1 MVLKAGVG
9 LGQVVTLV
17 TVLILASSLPS
28 PVSPNAPQATP
39 SSACPHPERFQAWIG
54 SRRSQEDPGGMPERQ
69 IELPMSPVRPTT
81 ISSSASLPNYHHSP
95 SASSSLTLV
104 SLGSGYKNT
113 DSAFVK
119 SSETSG
125 NTTSTD
131 VEEQRRDREG
141 QMAEAMTEESEPSFY
156 NRDERREATGLPG
169 WTGQGEHGEEPPNGY
184 ALWLDRHA
192 PEISKGCGAFSVL
205 LFVLGNL
212 LVFYPLPNR
221 PESCYHASP
230 MLWWGVAS
238 VTGVGWF
245 LFAQVFFVVVVVGI
259 GGHAVLVVLRRIH
272 ILPNPPRPEARPARP
287 PAPLSA
293 DELSKLKV
301 VCFVPADDC
310 RSPNISTTNTPLEVC
325 LDSVDYSRLPFPPI
339 FLDSH
344 QSTCA
349 ICQENFSLPQIGRTI
364 LLKSDPL
371 RLLDCGHVFHM
382 NCIDQ
387 WLLTGSGS
395 CPFCNRPVR
404 PTADDFCEKDRGGGG
419 SSSGHLRS
427 REVTPA

>member
-1 MVLKAGVG
+1 M
-9 LGQVVTLV
+9 TLV

-54 SRRSQEDPGGMPERQ
+54 LSVCRLTLCWMTSCWMCIRSRRSQEDPGGMPERQ
-69 IELPMSPVRPTT
+69 IELPMSPVRYAKPADSCHRADLCGKRPTT

-192 PEISKGCGAFSVL
+192 PEYVL
-205 LFVLGNL
+205 
-212 LVFYPLPNR
+212 
-221 PESCYHASP
+221 A
-230 MLWWGVAS
+230 
-238 VTGVGWF
+238 
-245 LFAQVFFVVVVVGI
+245 
-259 GGHAVLVVLRRIH
+259 
-272 ILPNPPRPEARPARP
+272 
-287 PAPLSA
+287 
-293 DELSKLKV
+293 
-301 VCFVPADDC
+301 
-310 RSPNISTTNTPLEVC
+310 
-325 LDSVDYSRLPFPPI
+325 
-339 FLDSH
+339 
-344 QSTCA
+344 
-349 ICQENFSLPQIGRTI
+349 
-364 LLKSDPL
+364 
-371 RLLDCGHVFHM
+371 
-382 NCIDQ
+382 
-387 WLLTGSGS
+387 
-395 CPFCNRPVR
+395 
-404 PTADDFCEKDRGGGG
+404 
-419 SSSGHLRS
+419 
-427 REVTPA
+427 